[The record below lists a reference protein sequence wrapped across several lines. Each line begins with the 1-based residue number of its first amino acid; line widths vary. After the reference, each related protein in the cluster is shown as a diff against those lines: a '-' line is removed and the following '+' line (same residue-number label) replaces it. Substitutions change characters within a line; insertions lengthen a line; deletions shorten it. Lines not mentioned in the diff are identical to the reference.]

1 MKSGKF
7 SEVLR
12 CFQPLLQELPLWLNH
27 VHLPSIVII
36 QILAPSSTKVKITSY
51 SIKVRDCNYKVR
63 SMPECR
69 TEGWWWDMSCAG
81 GHATWACAAACC
93 LPAVGQSLHDL
104 AALPLPTTFPAQAES
119 VSGVAD
125 TGTLC
130 CTWLPHP
137 LSPLLPWS
145 HLNL

>member
-1 MKSGKF
+1 
-7 SEVLR
+7 
-12 CFQPLLQELPLWLNH
+12 
-27 VHLPSIVII
+27 
-36 QILAPSSTKVKITSY
+36 
-51 SIKVRDCNYKVR
+51 
-63 SMPECR
+63 MPECR

-145 HLNL
+145 QLNKL